1 VSRFE
6 PLSPWISVPRDLQP
20 KLAGEARA
28 DVAIIG
34 GGYTGLCAAL
44 SLREQGVDVVLL
56 ESEFCGAGASG
67 RNAGHLTP
75 TIGKDVPTCMK
86 LFGQEKAVA
95 LVRFA
100 EEGVAFVEQAMKKHA
115 IDCDYEK
122 TGNIIAGVH
131 PKHRAPLQKSAE
143 VAQSLG
149 IKADFLDENQ
159 MGQRRLPPAFR
170 FGVMESC
177 GGLMNPGKYV
187 MGLRSAAIK
196 AGVRIHERTRVRDIE
211 EGAKVTVR
219 AGTGSVTADRLLI
232 ATNAYTVPELKRLWS
247 KIIPVRV
254 SLFMTRPLT
263 REQMERV
270 GWLKREGIY
279 TAHEILENYRFTADN
294 RILGGSKTIAYKYGS
309 GLAPGDQPE
318 AFAPLSEAFYD
329 RFPMLKDLEIDV
341 FWGGWIAVTLDY
353 LPVAGTLG
361 RTGNIHYSVG
371 CNGHGIAQFSMMGA
385 AAADALMDKPWESM
399 QLLNRRFMPYPPEP
413 FRWVV
418 GQALKA
424 YLESADRKIDCE
436 LRRTQQGA

>member
-1 VSRFE
+1 VSRYE

-20 KLAGEARA
+20 KLAGATRS

-44 SLREQGVDVVLL
+44 RLREQGVDVALL

-100 EEGVAFVEQAMKKHA
+100 EEGVAFVEDAMKKHA

-143 VAQSLG
+143 IAQSLG
-149 IKADFLDENQ
+149 IKAEFLDEDL
-159 MGQRRLPPAFR
+159 MRQRRLPPAFR

-187 MGLRSAAIK
+187 MGLRRAAIA
-196 AGVRIHERTRVRDIE
+196 AGVRIHERTRVREIE

-219 AGTGSVTADRLLI
+219 AAAGTVTADRLLI
-232 ATNAYTVPELKRLWS
+232 ATNAYTVPELQRLWS

-254 SLFMTRPLT
+254 SLFMTKPLT
-263 REQMERV
+263 REQMDRV
-270 GWLKREGIY
+270 GWIKREGIY

-294 RILGGSKTIAYKYGS
+294 RILGGSKTIAYEYGS
-309 GLAPGDQPE
+309 RLAGGDRPADFALLRQ
-318 AFAPLSEAFYD
+318 AFDD

-341 FWGGWIAVTLDY
+341 FWGGWLAVTLDY

-361 RTGNIHYSVG
+361 RAQNIHYSIG

-385 AAADALMDKPWESM
+385 AAADAIMGKPWEQM
-399 QLLNRRFMPYPPEP
+399 KLLNRRFTPFPPEP
-413 FRWVV
+413 LRWVV
-418 GQALKA
+418 GKALQV
-424 YLESADRKIDCE
+424 YLESADRKIDRD
-436 LRRTQQGA
+436 LRSGAA

>member
-1 VSRFE
+1 VSRYE

-20 KLAGEARA
+20 KLAGETRA

-100 EEGVAFVEQAMKKHA
+100 EEGVAFVEDLMKKHA

-143 VAQSLG
+143 IAQSLG
-149 IKADFLDENQ
+149 IKADFLDEDL
-159 MGQRRLPPAFR
+159 MRQRALPPAFR

-177 GGLMNPGKYV
+177 GGVMNPGKYV
-187 MGLRSAAIK
+187 MGLRRAAIA

-211 EGAKVTVR
+211 EGAKVTIR
-219 AGTGSVTADRLLI
+219 AGDGAVTADRLLI
-232 ATNAYTVPELKRLWS
+232 ATNAYTVPELQRLWS

-254 SLFMTRPLT
+254 SLFMTKPLS
-263 REQMERV
+263 RDQMERV
-270 GWLKREGIY
+270 GWIKREGIY

-294 RILGGSKTIAYKYGS
+294 RILGGSKTIAYEYGS
-309 GLAPGDQPE
+309 RLAGGDRPADF
-318 AFAPLSEAFYD
+318 AFLTEAFYD

-341 FWGGWIAVTLDY
+341 FWGGWLAVTLDY
-353 LPVAGTLG
+353 LPVTGTLG
-361 RTGNIHYSVG
+361 RAQNIHYSIG

-385 AAADALMDKPWESM
+385 AAGDAVMGKPWERM
-399 QLLNRRFMPYPPEP
+399 KLLNRRFTPFPPEP

-418 GQALKA
+418 GKALQV
-424 YLESADRKIDCE
+424 YLESADRKIDRE
-436 LRRTQQGA
+436 LRRGAA

>member
-1 VSRFE
+1 MSRFE
-6 PLSPWISVPRDLQP
+6 ALSPWVSAPLDLKAALSGDQ
-20 KLAGEARA
+20 RA
-28 DVAIIG
+28 DVAIVG

-44 SLREQGVDVVLL
+44 RLKAQGVDVAIL

-75 TIGKDVPTCMK
+75 TIGKDVPSCTK
-86 LFGQEKAVA
+86 LFGAQKAIA

-100 EEGVAFVEQAMKKHA
+100 EEGVAFVENLMKTHSIA
-115 IDCDYEK
+115 CDYEP
-122 TGNIIAGVH
+122 TGNIVAGVH
-131 PKHRAPLQKSAE
+131 PRHRAPLEKAAE
-143 VAQSLG
+143 AAQALG
-149 IKADFLDENQ
+149 IKAAFLDENE
-159 MGQRRLPPAFR
+159 MSQRRLPRAFR

-177 GGLMNPGKYV
+177 GGILDPGKYV
-187 MGLRSAAIK
+187 MGLRRAAIS
-196 AGVRIHERTRVRDIE
+196 AGVRIYERTRATAIE
-211 EGAKVTVR
+211 EGAKVRVQTP
-219 AGTGSVTADRLLI
+219 GGSLAADSLLI

-254 SLFMTRPLT
+254 SLFKTKPLT
-263 REQMERV
+263 GQQLAQV

-279 TAHEILENYRFTADN
+279 TAHEILENYRFTSDN

-309 GLAPGDQPE
+309 ELAEGDQP
-318 AFAPLSEAFYD
+318 ASFKLLSEAFYD

-361 RTGNIHYSVG
+361 RRGNIHYSVG

-385 AAADALMDKPWESM
+385 AAGDAIMGKPWQ
-399 QLLNRRFMPYPPEP
+399 QLDVLKRRFTPFPPEP

-418 GQALKA
+418 GKALQV
-424 YLESADRKIDCE
+424 YLESVDRKIDNE
-436 LRRTQQGA
+436 LRRNAA

>member
-1 VSRFE
+1 MSRFDA
-6 PLSPWISVPRDLQP
+6 LSPWVDAPADLQP
-20 KLAGEARA
+20 SLAGETRA

-44 SLREQGVDVVLL
+44 RLREQNVDVVLL

-100 EEGVAFVEQAMKKHA
+100 EEGVAFVEDMMKKHA
-115 IDCDYEK
+115 IDCDYEP

-131 PKHRAPLQKSAE
+131 PRHREPLFKSAE
-143 VAQSLG
+143 VARSLG
-149 IKADFLDENQ
+149 IKAAFLDEND
-159 MGQRRLPPAFR
+159 MRQRRMPPAFR

-177 GGLMNPGKYV
+177 GGLLDPGKYV
-187 MGLRSAAIK
+187 MGVRRAALSE
-196 AGVRIHERTRVRDIE
+196 GVRIHERTRVLDIE
-211 EGAKVTVR
+211 EGAKVRVR
-219 AGTGSVTADRLLI
+219 TTNGSVLADRILI
-232 ATNAYTVPELKRLWS
+232 ATNAYTVPELHRLWS

-254 SLFMTRPLT
+254 TLFMTKPLT
-263 REQMERV
+263 PDQMARV
-270 GWLKREGIY
+270 GWVKREGIY

-309 GLAPGDQPE
+309 GLADGDQPA
-318 AFAPLSEAFYD
+318 AFALLSEAFYD

-341 FWGGWIAVTLDY
+341 FWGGWLAVTLDY
-353 LPVAGTLG
+353 LPVVGTLG
-361 RTGNIHYSVG
+361 RGGNIHYSVG

-385 AAADALMDKPWESM
+385 AAGDAVMGRPWEK
-399 QLLNRRFMPYPPEP
+399 LDVLKRRFTPFPPEP

-418 GQALKA
+418 GKALQV
-424 YLESADRKIDCE
+424 YLEAADRKIDSE
-436 LRRTQQGA
+436 LRRGAA